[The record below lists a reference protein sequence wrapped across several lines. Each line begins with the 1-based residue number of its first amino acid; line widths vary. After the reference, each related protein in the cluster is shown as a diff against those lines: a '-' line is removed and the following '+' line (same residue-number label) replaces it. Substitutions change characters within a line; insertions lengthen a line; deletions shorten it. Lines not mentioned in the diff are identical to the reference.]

1 MSMDQVLDTS
11 PQVDITKNKVWIQE
25 QIDRFVAWEI
35 FIRMARGEE
44 MLPMAPLDL
53 CDRIGVN
60 KEYVYDLIQQIKQ
73 RKKIDAK

>member
-1 MSMDQVLDTS
+1 MDQALDTS
-11 PQVDITKNKVWIQE
+11 PQADITNNKIWIQE

-35 FIRMARGEE
+35 FIRIAKGKE

-73 RKKIDAK
+73 RKKIDAQ